1 MSYLNNVR
9 LIFSGT
15 FQADI
20 STVNNDVRHYD
31 NGTFLPRFQDLQSN
45 ANPDGPLNGWFSPNG
60 SGAFRLIDCR
70 VSSVCYKD
78 GTSQSDPAKDPVIGM
93 LIGGSNTRV
102 SGKLVDLDPQWQMA
116 SQIWGLEVKLTNDKG
131 AAMFGGKFRPNAFR
145 DILFTRVGGPA
156 GDGGASA
163 YFQSV
168 IDGVSFAEGAPKS
181 TFLKDL
187 REATADGLLSIRLMT
202 FGYVGGPTRSPRYTL
217 GTVLGV
223 IGPCASADE
232 PSSFVWGRRF
242 TPKPIEPPPQPPEQ
256 QPATSFQGINY
267 FTALVDEDA
276 KRLFLDLGNALPL
289 ADTDGSLMDIGSL
302 SVGLLLDGSL
312 TEQDPVTPQSFQSVG
327 TIPYSDKNWLAATSG
342 IVSFP
347 LTTAQIG
354 QARNTSLALVTQPT
368 NGGGPAVVAMRE
380 SQDGILVCAEPSALR
395 IDSPDSKKT
404 TIFAAK
410 FGKPISVVVN
420 TVQTG
425 PQGGAGG
432 GIPNEIDPPAAAIP
446 VMGQPETMLDIP
458 PSVTTGSE
466 RPHRPDGEGQCD
478 RHATRLSRWSGLSH
492 PVRRQRPAGHR
503 LQPSRSHRRACAKRL
518 HGSSEA
524 DMGRREG
531 HPDAIRQSLSDH
543 EPEAVRH
550 RRSCRGEAKRA
561 PAAARLRPRH
571 QRPELHAGDSR
582 LVEAQAA
589 DDPRLPR
596 SPRDRGGRDTA
607 AGNEATA
614 GRADGPCGG
623 CATCADGGGARA
635 DWRQDAIRPHAA
647 DHAQVVLNKPHWGA
661 SC

>member
-93 LIGGSNTRV
+93 PIGGSNTRV
-102 SGKLVDLDPQWQMA
+102 SGKLVDLDPQWQMV

-242 TPKPIEPPPQPPEQ
+242 TPKPIEPPPPPPEQ

-347 LTTAQIG
+347 LTTAQAG
-354 QARNTSLALVTQPT
+354 QARNTSLALVTQPA

-395 IDSPDSKKT
+395 IDSPDSEKT

-458 PSVTTGSE
+458 PSVTTGSNG
-466 RPHRPDGEGQCD
+466 RIDLTVKANVTGTPRDYLDGQVYLIQYGVSGQPATAFNQAD
-478 RHATRLSRWSGLSH
+478 LIAVHARNAFTAPAKPTWDDVKDILTQFGNLYPIMSQKLFDIADPAEVKRNVHLLRLAFGLDISDPNYMPVTRDLSKPKLQMIRAYLDH
-492 PVRRQRPAGHR
+492 LATEEAAIPQQEMRQQPAAPMVHV
-503 LQPSRSHRRACAKRL
+503 
-518 HGSSEA
+518 
-524 DMGRREG
+524 
-531 HPDAIRQSLSDH
+531 
-543 EPEAVRH
+543 EAVRPAPTA
-550 RRSCRGEAKRA
+550 EAPEPIGGKTQF
-561 PAAARLRPRH
+561 ARTLRITRK
-571 QRPELHAGDSR
+571 SF
-582 LVEAQAA
+582 
-589 DDPRLPR
+589 
-596 SPRDRGGRDTA
+596 
-607 AGNEATA
+607 
-614 GRADGPCGG
+614 
-623 CATCADGGGARA
+623 
-635 DWRQDAIRPHAA
+635 
-647 DHAQVVLNKPHWGA
+647 
-661 SC
+661 